1 MLITTFFTLWP
12 TIYNHF
18 LKQIYIYNR
27 CCKSTIYNRNMHKS
41 TTILS
46 RHFQSV
52 CVYLVYISQA
62 MLILHE
68 SEQLGRTLK
77 CTIIMLPSRLNQNGV
92 YSCVKYKKNIK
103 NIKKNFENITS
114 MYLFNSGHQ
123 ISFHT
128 LSKWS

>member
-92 YSCVKYKKNIK
+92 YSCVKYKKKLQRRSKGDNQSSFQNLKRHELILSST
-103 NIKKNFENITS
+103 NENQT
-114 MYLFNSGHQ
+114 Q
-123 ISFHT
+123 
-128 LSKWS
+128 

>member
-92 YSCVKYKKNIK
+92 YSCVKYKKK
-103 NIKKNFENITS
+103 LRKYKRTGMCAGSRRFYAKAV
-114 MYLFNSGHQ
+114 YLTQ
-123 ISFHT
+123 KIS
-128 LSKWS
+128 SQQ

>member
-92 YSCVKYKKNIK
+92 YSCVKYKKNLVPRIQ
-103 NIKKNFENITS
+103 NSRFLLTSDHITTP
-114 MYLFNSGHQ
+114 LVR
-123 ISFHT
+123 
-128 LSKWS
+128 L